1 MTILGGEQVVRFGTT
16 QIAYELTFSERK
28 TLAIHVYPDGSVVVD
43 APVGSSLDE
52 VAAKVK
58 KRGGWVLR
66 QQRQFEMY
74 AAPNPLSKQ
83 YVSGESYRYLGRQ
96 YRLKVVADAVERVRL
111 SRGYLTV
118 SVADTA
124 DKAHIEAMITAW
136 YRQQAKRVFAER
148 LKVCFPR
155 VEGLGIVYPML
166 SIRQMK
172 ARWGSCTADGKI
184 ILNLMLIH
192 VPKHLI
198 DYVILHEMCH
208 LVEHNHSGAFYS
220 LLARVLPDWEE
231 LRKQLNQSEVK

>member
-1 MTILGGEQVVRFGTT
+1 MTLLGGEQVVQFGTT
-16 QIAYELTFSERK
+16 QIVYELTYAERK
-28 TLAIHVYPDGSVVVD
+28 TLAIHVYPDGSVVVN
-43 APVGSSLDE
+43 APVGSLLEE

-58 KRGGWVLR
+58 KRGGWILR
-66 QQRQFEMY
+66 QQRQFESY

-83 YVSGESYRYLGRQ
+83 YVSGEAYRYLGRQ
-96 YRLKVVADAVERVRL
+96 YRLKVVVDAVERVRL

-118 SVADTA
+118 SLADTG
-124 DKAHIEAMITAW
+124 DKAHIETMITAW

-155 VEGLGIVYPML
+155 VEELGIVYPML

-198 DYVILHEMCH
+198 DYVVLHELCH
-208 LVEHNHSGAFYS
+208 LVEHNHSGAFYG

-231 LRKQLNQSEVK
+231 RRKELNQMELR